1 MSDDN
6 EKPEMSRFAL
16 KLREQSEKTGI
27 QQVTIASILG
37 ISPQAVNNLFN
48 GRANSTAHWREIA
61 VLLQI
66 PEDEMQALM
75 AEAGRKDIRGAKRL
89 AIRLNLNKEN
99 NQTWMAA
106 QSADTRPTPNA
117 TIDKELPMVRPG
129 RMLPV
134 LGEAVGGDG
143 GEYIFNG
150 QVLDYVACPP
160 SLVNV
165 PNAYCVYVDGESM
178 APRFKPGETVFVHP
192 GKPPRRGDDVIVQI
206 KPDVEDTAPRGFI
219 KEFVGWTESQ
229 LILTQHNPV
238 QPVKFEREEVM
249 SVHPII
255 LSGKYN

>member
-1 MSDDN
+1 MTRLTD
-6 EKPEMSRFAL
+6 
-16 KLREQSEKTGI
+16 KLQAQSAKTGVM
-27 QQVTIASILG
+27 QVDIANKLG

-48 GRANSTAHWREIA
+48 GRAASSSYWREIA
-61 VLLQI
+61 AMLNI
-66 PEDEMQALM
+66 PEDEMRELM
-75 AEAGRKDIRGAKRL
+75 RDAGSKSGKNAKFQLL
-89 AIRLNLNKEN
+89 ARDVEHILPARSFSE
-99 NQTWMAA
+99 
-106 QSADTRPTPNA
+106 RHVPNA
-117 TIDKELPMVRPG
+117 TLLDMQMNMTRPG

-134 LGEAVGGDG
+134 LGEAVGGED

-165 PNAYCVYVDGESM
+165 QNAYSVYVDGESM
-178 APRFKPGETVFVHP
+178 YPRFKPGETVFVHP

-206 KPDVEDTAPRGFI
+206 KPEVEDTAPHGFI
-219 KEFVGWTESQ
+219 KEFVGWTESK

-238 QPVKFEREEVM
+238 KRVEFHRDEVV